1 MRFRGSVTAIYGYC
15 RLLQNAPKEEEG
27 YLSLETAF
35 CQQHAQGEELGGMA
49 FVLHIDWICAPQLSS
64 DQYDTVVVVVGLFNE
79 TFTCI
84 TMVGNTI
91 RYVI

>member
-1 MRFRGSVTAIYGYC
+1 MISNCIFPGLIVRFRGSVTAIYGYC

-64 DQYDTVVVVVGLFNE
+64 DQYDTEGACME
-79 TFTCI
+79 AGWYEI
-84 TMVGNTI
+84 
-91 RYVI
+91 